1 MIVSLWEF
9 QKSQGLLRLIM
20 DPKSLLY
27 YKYNKDHYML
37 KKVMI
42 MGGIPVLNHMSCD
55 CVPA

>member
-37 KKVMI
+37 KVMI
-42 MGGIPVLNHMSCD
+42 MGIPVLNGFTAH
-55 CVPA
+55 VL